1 VELSCRAPSRTA
13 TRSTFVERI
22 TCPVFATV
30 GMMDATCPPPTVLA
44 MFDRIPTTK
53 QILVEP
59 HLTHDWWRGIRPRM
73 AEWLAHYLR

>member
-1 VELSCRAPSRTA
+1 
-13 TRSTFVERI
+13 
-22 TCPVFATV
+22 
-30 GMMDATCPPPTVLA
+30 MMDATCPPPTVLA